1 MNFNLKNVNDCFI
14 ALQSLE
20 IYYKKIHKTRKY
32 NYSKKESDNLHR
44 KIAELNDKIEK
55 YQKSFNREENQ
66 HYIDLQNAELFKRNI
81 KSNDIPKYK
90 RFVTIN

>member
-1 MNFNLKNVNDCFI
+1 MNFNLKNVNDCFKT
-14 ALQSLE
+14 LQSLE
-20 IYYKKIHKTRKY
+20 IYYKKIHKTRYLY
-32 NYSKKESDNLHR
+32 NKKESNNLHR

-55 YQKSFNREENQ
+55 YKKSFNREENQ

-81 KSNDIPKYK
+81 KSNDIPKYE